1 MFPLWSQFKTIM
13 MNLPEYVD
21 EDEVKTM
28 FGCADKDGNGRINY
42 KEFTLMCN
50 VPKQEAIPMTLP
62 STATT
67 STTTTTTRYALIIVD
82 QKTGDK
88 LQITIKE
95 NSSSRI

>member
-1 MFPLWSQFKTIM
+1 M

-67 STTTTTTRYALIIVD
+67 STTTTTTSRLVA
-82 QKTGDK
+82 
-88 LQITIKE
+88 ITE
-95 NSSSRI
+95 HVFGH

>member
-1 MFPLWSQFKTIM
+1 M

-67 STTTTTTRYALIIVD
+67 STTTTTTRYALTTTDFVRGHSAETEIRNVS
-82 QKTGDK
+82 
-88 LQITIKE
+88 LHL
-95 NSSSRI
+95 